1 MRRTAALYGYIG
13 LVLLAFGLID
23 YAIAP
28 EFRFFVWVNLAAGVF
43 ALVLWAT
50 SSRSAL
56 STIVGRRSAQYGT
69 NAVIYTLAFVGVIV
83 AVNYLSALHHRRID
97 MTSERVFSLS
107 SQSVKVVKNLK
118 EPLKLIGFF
127 QGGNN
132 PQAHELFQMYA
143 YASPKVSFELVDPV
157 KHPEL
162 AEKYKVSVNN
172 TIHIQYGTGP
182 EASGTNVTQVS
193 EQTLTNAIIRV
204 TKSTKKIIDFLDG
217 HGEADIDDTSGA
229 DGMGALRTALEGEGY
244 QVQKLLLA
252 SKPKVPAGV
261 NIVVIAGPVRPL
273 LPHEIDQLNDYLKR
287 GGRVMIMFRPIPPN
301 SNVDESALEN
311 LAVQWGVKAGND
323 VVVDQVVRLFAGPA
337 LGTEPLVQNYGESP
351 ITRGFKQRTVF
362 PSVRSLTPVPDL
374 KSGMTVTALAKTSDT
389 SWAETDLVALF
400 EHQTAKL
407 DNKDL
412 RGPITVADSVDADL
426 KTLGMGT
433 GEARLV
439 IFGSTEFAEN
449 QFLREFFNRDFLV
462 NSTDWLAG
470 EEAQISIRPR
480 ELRASRFRLTVS
492 QFSIVF
498 VLSVLLLPEL
508 LLIMGVAVWWERR
521 N

>member
-1 MRRTAALYGYIG
+1 MRRTAALYGFIG
-13 LVLLAFGLID
+13 LVLIAFGLID
-23 YAIAP
+23 YTIAP
-28 EFRFFVWVNLAAGVF
+28 EFRFFVWVNLVAGVF
-43 ALVLWAT
+43 ALVLWIT

-56 STIVGRRSAQYGT
+56 SSIVGRRSAQYGT
-69 NAVIYTLAFVGVIV
+69 NAAIYTVAFVGVIV
-83 AVNYLSALHHRRID
+83 ALNYLSALHHRRLD
-97 MTSERVFSLS
+97 MTSEKVFSLS

-118 EPLKLIGFF
+118 QPLKLIGFF
-127 QGGNN
+127 QGGANQ
-132 PQAHELFQMYA
+132 QARELYQMYA
-143 YASPKVSFELVDPV
+143 YASPKVSFEIVDPV

-162 AEKYKVSVNN
+162 AEKYKISVNN
-172 TIHIQYGTGP
+172 TTHIQYGTGP
-182 EASGTNVTQVS
+182 DASGTNVTQLS
-193 EQTLTNAIIRV
+193 EQALTNSIIRV
-204 TKSTKKIIDFLDG
+204 TKSTKKVIDFLDG
-217 HGEADIDDTSGA
+217 HGEADIDDTSAG
-229 DGMGALRTALEGEGY
+229 DGMGLLRTALEGEGY

-252 SKPKVPAGV
+252 SKPKVPDDV

-301 SNVDESALEN
+301 SNVDESALETF
-311 LAVQWGVKAGND
+311 AAQWGVKAGND

-337 LGTEPLVQNYGESP
+337 LGTEPLVQNYGDSP
-351 ITRGFKQRTVF
+351 ITKGFKQRTVF
-362 PSVRSLTPVPDL
+362 PSVRSLSPMPGL
-374 KSGMTVTALAKTSDT
+374 KPGMTVTALAKTSDT

-407 DNKDL
+407 DNKDT
-412 RGPITVADSVDADL
+412 RGPITMADSVDADL
-426 KTLGMGT
+426 KTLAMGS
-433 GEARLV
+433 GDARLV

-449 QFLREFFNRDFLV
+449 QFIREFFNRDFLV

-470 EEAQISIRPR
+470 EEAEISIRPR

-492 QFSIVF
+492 QFSVVF

-508 LLIMGVAVWWERR
+508 LLIIGVAVWWERR

>member
-13 LVLLAFGLID
+13 LVLLAFGLVD

-28 EFRFFVWVNLAAGVF
+28 EFRFFVWVNLVAGVF
-43 ALVLWAT
+43 ALVLWIT

-56 STIVGRRSAQYGT
+56 SSIVGRRSAQYGT
-69 NAVIYTLAFVGVIV
+69 NAAIYTIAFVGVIV
-83 AVNYLSALHHRRID
+83 ALNYLSALHHRRLD
-97 MTSERVFSLS
+97 MTSEKVFSLS

-118 EPLKLIGFF
+118 QPLKLIGFF
-127 QGGNN
+127 QGGIN
-132 PQAHELFQMYA
+132 PQARELYQMYA
-143 YASPKVSFELVDPV
+143 YASPEVSFELVDPV

-172 TIHIQYGTGP
+172 TTHIQYGTGP
-182 EASGTNVTQVS
+182 DASGTNLTQLS
-193 EQTLTNAIIRV
+193 EEGLTNAIIRV
-204 TKSTKKIIDFLDG
+204 TKSSKKVIDF
-217 HGEADIDDTSGA
+217 
-229 DGMGALRTALEGEGY
+229 
-244 QVQKLLLA
+244 
-252 SKPKVPAGV
+252 
-261 NIVVIAGPVRPL
+261 VVIAGPVRPL

-301 SNVDESALEN
+301 SNVDELALEN
-311 LAVQWGVKAGND
+311 FAQQWGVKAGND

-337 LGTEPLVQNYGESP
+337 LGTEPLVQDYGDSP
-351 ITRGFKQRTVF
+351 ITKGFKQRTVF
-362 PSVRSLTPVPDL
+362 PSVRSLSPMPGL
-374 KSGMTVTALAKTSDT
+374 KPGMTVTALAKTSDT

-407 DNKDL
+407 DNKDT

-426 KTLGMGT
+426 KTLGTGS

-439 IFGSTEFAEN
+439 IFGSTQFAEN
-449 QFLREFFNRDFLV
+449 QFIREFFNRDFLI

-470 EEAQISIRPR
+470 VEAQISIRPR

-492 QFSIVF
+492 QFSVVF

-508 LLIMGVAVWWERR
+508 LLIIGVAVWWERR

>member
-1 MRRTAALYGYIG
+1 MRRSAALYGYIG
-13 LVLLAFGLID
+13 LVLLAFGVID
-23 YAIAP
+23 YTIAP
-28 EFRFFVWVNLAAGVF
+28 EFRFFVWVNVVAGVF
-43 ALVLWAT
+43 SLVLWIT

-56 STIVGRRSAQYGT
+56 SSIVGMRSAQYGT
-69 NAVIYTLAFVGVIV
+69 NAVIYTVAFVGVVV

-97 MTSERVFSLS
+97 LTSEKVFSLS
-107 SQSVKVVKNLK
+107 SQSTSVVKQLK
-118 EPLKLIGFF
+118 KPLKLIGFF
-127 QGGNN
+127 EGGESQ
-132 PQAHELFQMYA
+132 QARELYQMYA
-143 YASPKVSFELVDPV
+143 YASPKVSFQIVDPI

-162 AEKYKVSVNN
+162 AEKYKVSVTN
-172 TIHIQYGTGP
+172 TTHIEYGTGDK
-182 EASGTNVTQVS
+182 ASGTNVTGLG
-193 EQTLTNAIIRV
+193 EEGITNAIIRV
-204 TKSTKKIIDFLDG
+204 TKNTKKIIDFLDG
-217 HGEADIDDTSGA
+217 HGEADIDDSKAG

-252 SKPKVPAGV
+252 SQPKVPDDV

-273 LPHEIDQLNDYLKR
+273 LPHEVEQLNDYLKR
-287 GGRVMIMFRPIPPN
+287 GGRVMVMFRPIPPN
-301 SNVDESALEN
+301 SSVDEKALEDF
-311 LAVQWGVKAGND
+311 AAQWGVKVGND

-337 LGTEPLVQNYGESP
+337 LGTSPLVQNYGESP

-362 PSVRSLTPVPDL
+362 PSVRSLSTEASL
-374 KSGMTVTALAKTSDT
+374 KTGLTVTPLAKTSAT

-407 DNKDL
+407 DDKDL
-412 RGPITVADSVDADL
+412 RGPITVADAVDGDL
-426 KTLGMGT
+426 KTLGWGT
-433 GEARLV
+433 GDARMV

-449 QFLREFFNRDFLV
+449 QFISEFFNRDFV
-462 NSTDWLAG
+462 INSTDWLAG

-480 ELRASRFRLTVS
+480 ELRASRFRLTVD